1 MVPPPLTT
9 DMARRIRKTPGTR
22 WLQRSFDTLA
32 RSTLRAGT
40 QAVKQALRAS
50 PLLPKPKR
58 RPRAPAPS
66 PQWTTGIAVGPG
78 GSRHYRLYRP
88 PGVRRDERRPLL
100 VMLHGCGQDAA
111 GFAASTRMN
120 RIAARERFLV
130 LYPEQD
136 RLANAHGCWNWF
148 ETRSGRAQAE
158 AGVIEAAIDRVV
170 RSQPVD
176 PQRIA
181 IAGLSAGAGMAALLA
196 ARRPQRFRAVAMH
209 SGIGPGVAHSS
220 ASALSAMHG
229 RRTATAPAMAQLQT
243 PPGTS
248 ASTARLPASRARLPA
263 LLVIHG
269 SADRVV
275 APGNGVEA
283 VQRWAARAGAR
294 ATATR
299 TVQRGARHA
308 AEITDHRA
316 GGRVVATLCEV
327 QGLGHA
333 WSGGAAGHS
342 YSDPRGPDA
351 SRMIWAFA
359 ARAFAQAEA

>member
-1 MVPPPLTT
+1 
-9 DMARRIRKTPGTR
+9 MARRIRKTPGTR
-22 WLQRSFDTLA
+22 WLQRSFDALA

-40 QAVKQALRAS
+40 KAVKQALRAT

-58 RPRAPAPS
+58 RPRPPPPS
-66 PQWTTGIAVGPG
+66 TNWTAGIAVGPG

-88 PGVRRDERRPLL
+88 PGVRRDEHRPLL
-100 VMLHGCGQDAA
+100 VMLHGCGQDAE

-181 IAGLSAGAGMAALLA
+181 LAGFSAGAGMAALLA

-209 SGIGPGVAHSS
+209 SGIGAGVAHSS
-220 ASALSAMHG
+220 VSALSAMHG
-229 RRTATAPAMAQLQT
+229 RRTATAAVPLSEPANARRT
-243 PPGTS
+243 PAGT
-248 ASTARLPASRARLPA
+248 ARLPA

-269 SADRVV
+269 SADRIV
-275 APGNGVEA
+275 APANGAEA
-283 VQRWAARAGAR
+283 VQRWAARAGGR
-294 ATATR
+294 AAATR

-308 AEITDHRA
+308 AAITDHRA

-333 WSGGAAGHS
+333 WSGGAAGQP

-359 ARAFAQAEA
+359 ARAFAQAQTEA

>member
-1 MVPPPLTT
+1 
-9 DMARRIRKTPGTR
+9 MARRIRKTPGTR
-22 WLQRSFDTLA
+22 WLQRSLDALA
-32 RSTLRAGT
+32 RSTLRASSK
-40 QAVKQALRAS
+40 AVKQALRAS

-58 RPRAPAPS
+58 RPRPPAPS
-66 PQWTTGIAVGPG
+66 AEWTTGIAVGAG

-100 VMLHGCGQDAA
+100 VMLHGCNQDAA
-111 GFAASTRMN
+111 AFAASTRMN

-158 AGVIEAAIDRVV
+158 AAVIEAAIERVV

-196 ARRPQRFRAVAMH
+196 ARRPQRFRAVVMH

-229 RRTATAPAMAQLQT
+229 RRLATPVVPLVAAANIT
-243 PPGTS
+243 R
-248 ASTARLPASRARLPA
+248 ARTSRARADDTRSRADGAALPA

-269 SADRVV
+269 STDRIV
-275 APGNGVEA
+275 APANGAEA

-294 ATATR
+294 ALATR
-299 TVQRGARHA
+299 IVQRGARHA
-308 AEITDHRA
+308 AAITEHRA
-316 GGRVVATLCEV
+316 AGRVVATLCEV

-333 WSGGAAGHS
+333 WSGGAAGHP

-359 ARAFAQAEA
+359 ARAFADSCTEA